1 MILFQKQKENLLI
14 LVKLLEN
21 MESLAKK
28 VDGIG
33 LYVMKKPEKLVMW
46 LVTNLQKLIGKKKML
61 RKQMNNLV
69 EQTKN
74 TLNRLLETIEELRK
88 ENKNLKQR
96 LNDIKEGFEGCCYA
110 CEPVGMLNQEL
121 EAQLKAI
128 EEDGTE
134 EHNAA
139 FDLRRRLAE
148 ALVENDQWKDVAR
161 SLYSVVLHL
170 EAISKDKAVAVIG
183 DSLYTESINAIK
195 EYEYLFTVEKQ

>member
-1 MILFQKQKENLLI
+1 M
-14 LVKLLEN
+14 
-21 MESLAKK
+21 S
-28 VDGIG
+28 
-33 LYVMKKPEKLVMW
+33 
-46 LVTNLQKLIGKKKML
+46 
-61 RKQMNNLV
+61 NLV

-74 TLNRLLETIEELRK
+74 TLNRLLETIEELRE
-88 ENKNLKQR
+88 ENKILKQR

-110 CEPVGMLNQEL
+110 CEPVGMLNQKL

-148 ALVENDQWKDVAR
+148 TLVENDQWKDVAR

-170 EAISKDKAVAVIG
+170 EAITKDRAIAVIG
-183 DSLYTESINAIK
+183 DSLYSESVNALK
-195 EYEYLFTVEKQ
+195 AYEELYGN

>member
-1 MILFQKQKENLLI
+1 
-14 LVKLLEN
+14 
-21 MESLAKK
+21 
-28 VDGIG
+28 
-33 LYVMKKPEKLVMW
+33 
-46 LVTNLQKLIGKKKML
+46 
-61 RKQMNNLV
+61 MNNLV

-74 TLNRLLETIEELRK
+74 TLNRLLDTIEELRE
-88 ENKNLKQR
+88 ENKSLKQR

-148 ALVENDQWKDVAR
+148 TLVENDQWKDVAR

-170 EAISKDKAVAVIG
+170 EAITKDRAVAVIG
-183 DSLYTESINAIK
+183 DSLYSESVNALK
-195 EYEYLFTVEKQ
+195 AYEELYGN

>member
-1 MILFQKQKENLLI
+1 MTQKQLEELEEQAFYESGLSADGCLEKLDSYARDAIKRYGRYLLESEKEDINLLR
-14 LVKLLEN
+14 E
-21 MESLAKK
+21 
-28 VDGIG
+28 D
-33 LYVMKKPEKLVMW
+33 
-46 LVTNLQKLIGKKKML
+46 L
-61 RKQMNNLV
+61 RKADCEYIELIKQL
-69 EQTKN
+69 TK
-74 TLNRLLETIEELRK
+74 LEE

-148 ALVENDQWKDVAR
+148 ALVENDQWKDVVR

>member
-1 MILFQKQKENLLI
+1 MTQEQLEEQAFYESGLSADGCLDKLDSYAKEAIQRYGRYLLESEKEDINLLKEDLTI
-14 LVKLLEN
+14 ADCEYIKVIKQLTKL
-21 MESLAKK
+21 
-28 VDGIG
+28 
-33 LYVMKKPEKLVMW
+33 
-46 LVTNLQKLIGKKKML
+46 
-61 RKQMNNLV
+61 
-69 EQTKN
+69 
-74 TLNRLLETIEELRK
+74 EE

-148 ALVENDQWKDVAR
+148 SLVENDQWKDVAK
-161 SLYSVVLHL
+161 SLYSVVLHVNVVTQDMRIMVVG
-170 EAISKDKAVAVIG
+170 EN
-183 DSLYTESINAIK
+183 LYNETVDAIK
-195 EYEYLFTVEKQ
+195 AYEELYGKN